1 MTRIINKRIL
11 LNCFMII
18 VLLLQ
23 GAINLGGYYQIQQL
37 LATNKTVLHTHQVT
51 YLASALWNR
60 ILEMQNDLRGYIITA
75 NPESLASFEQNILI
89 ARKQVKKL
97 QLLAQDNP
105 HQIKRLV
112 RLSALLEERVMFY
125 RQVLTAYQSK
135 GEEAAEQMIASDKR
149 ALLSKPIRRL
159 AVNIQNEEFILLD
172 LRNQALT
179 DNSAFTKKFLLF
191 TLITTL
197 LVIGIFLVIFNLQ
210 YSKAVVINR
219 RRKQAE
225 NQLKGI
231 IGATTDGIAAI
242 DEHFNLIIFNEAF
255 RECFKSLFAKEVD
268 YGLNLKE
275 SLNDSPEEQL
285 FLRNLNDA
293 LNSQRAEIIRKV
305 GASSLTP
312 TIYEI
317 TYSTTRDS
325 SGAATG
331 VALVSRDVTARFEM
345 EKAMKKANLQLMHS
359 MAEIKQHNRAVSY
372 LNMLSSTL
380 HSCHTIEETFS
391 PIRIYVE
398 KILPF
403 TAGRMYLSH
412 PSRNYL
418 DLAIEWGELRIHEED
433 VIAPESCWALRRGQ
447 LHRFHSRTDSVICEH
462 LRTARFIPSYLCV
475 PLQAQNENVGLLY
488 LELKNSE
495 GMSEDNFNHLVEEH
509 ESLVI
514 NFSEAIASSLAN
526 IKLRDTLRLR
536 SIRDPLTGLYNRS
549 YLEESFAREIERSKR
564 HANQLAVIMMD
575 LDHFKKINDSYGHD
589 AGDIVLVEVSRF
601 LLQQIR
607 QTDIACRYGGEE
619 FLLLLVDI
627 ASQQEVLERV
637 ERFRQLISDMPFNFN
652 GKSLK
657 VTASFGVAF
666 MFEHGESQAQ
676 LIEAADKALYRS
688 KKNGRN
694 QITVAKPFCMDAQPE
709 QVKSP

>member
-1 MTRIINKRIL
+1 MVNKRIL

-37 LATNKTVLHTHQVT
+37 LDANKTVLHTHKVT
-51 YLASALWNR
+51 YLASELWNR

-75 NPESLASFEQNILI
+75 NRNNLVSFERNIQT
-89 ARKQVKKL
+89 ARNQIKRLKL
-97 QLLAQDNP
+97 LVHDNP
-105 HQIKRLV
+105 HQIKRLDQ
-112 RLSALLEERVMFY
+112 LSGLLDERVIFY
-125 RQVLTAYQSK
+125 RQVLAAYTLK
-135 GEEAAEQMIASDKR
+135 GEEAAEQLIASDKG
-149 ALLSKPIRRL
+149 ASLSTEIRRL
-159 AVNIQNEEFILLD
+159 AINIQNEEFILLD

-191 TLITTL
+191 TLISTS
-197 LVIGIFLVIFNLQ
+197 LVIGLFLVIFNLQ
-210 YSKAVVINR
+210 YSKAVLINR

-242 DEHFNLIIFNEAF
+242 DDQFNLIIFNEAF
-255 RECFKSLFAKEVD
+255 RECFSNLFGKAVD
-268 YGLNLKE
+268 YGLNLKNA
-275 SLNDSPEEQL
+275 LTDSPEEQI
-285 FLRNLNDA
+285 FLKNLGDA
-293 LNSQRAEIIRKV
+293 LASPRAEIIRKI
-305 GASSLTP
+305 GASGLTP

-325 SGAATG
+325 SGTATG

-345 EKAMKKANLQLMHS
+345 EKAMKKTNLQLTHS
-359 MAEIKQHNRAVSY
+359 MAEIKQHNRAISY
-372 LNMLSSTL
+372 LNLLSSTL
-380 HSCHTIEETFS
+380 HSCLSIEETFS
-391 PIRIYVE
+391 PIRIYAE
-398 KILPF
+398 KILPS
-403 TAGRMYLSH
+403 TAGRLYLSH

-418 DLAIEWGELRIHEED
+418 DLAIEWGELCVHEED
-433 VIAPESCWALRRGQ
+433 VISPEACWALRRGQ

-462 LRTARFIPSYLCV
+462 LRTSRVIPSYLCV
-475 PLQAQNENVGLLY
+475 PLQAQNDNVGLLY
-488 LELKNSE
+488 LELKHSE
-495 GMSEDNFNHLVEEH
+495 GMNEDNFNHLVEEH
-509 ESLVI
+509 ESLII

-549 YLEESFAREIERSKR
+549 YLEESFAREIERAKR

-589 AGDIVLVEVSRF
+589 AGDMVLVEVTRY

-627 ASQQEVLERV
+627 ASQQEVLDRV
-637 ERFRQLISDMPFNFN
+637 ERFRQLISDMLFNVN
-652 GKSLK
+652 GKTLK

-666 MFEHGESQAQ
+666 MFDHGESQAQ

-694 QITVAKPFCMDAQPE
+694 QITVAKGTGMHEQPQ
-709 QVKSP
+709 QVKRAQK